1 MGFRQSMS
9 RRGNCLGNAPM
20 ESFCGHMK
28 DELEYKDCQTFE
40 SLELN
45 IKDYMEE
52 YNYNRYQ

>member
-1 MGFRQSMS
+1 
-9 RRGNCLGNAPM
+9 M
-20 ESFCGHMK
+20 ESFFGHMK
-28 DELEYKDCQTFE
+28 DELNYKGCQTFE